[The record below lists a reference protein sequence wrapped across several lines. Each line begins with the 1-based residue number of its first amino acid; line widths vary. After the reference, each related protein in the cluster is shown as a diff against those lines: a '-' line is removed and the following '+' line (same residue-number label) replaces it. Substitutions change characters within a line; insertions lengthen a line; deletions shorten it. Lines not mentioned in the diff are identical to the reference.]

1 MKPLQGLRVVAWGAM
16 AGRPLARYLE
26 SLGATVTVAQP
37 QLQSLSGVDFLI
49 DDLGLACLQD
59 LGLSR
64 AQIEAQFPQLVHV
77 SVTAFGSFGPRARW
91 RGGELVASA
100 MSGVLRLTGAPDR
113 APVKEARDACI
124 FHADMAAAA
133 VCG

>member
-26 SLGATVTVAQP
+26 SLGATVIVAQP

-91 RGGELVASA
+91 RGGARTRSKYGRTA
-100 MSGVLRLTGAPDR
+100 RRFFRCAPNWE
-113 APVKEARDACI
+113 KY
-124 FHADMAAAA
+124 
-133 VCG
+133 